1 MAHSNERFEEVIRQK
16 AAEFIQLQ
24 SGPSSLITVTRVLV
38 DDKRKS
44 VHILFTTIPDNKQ
57 DMALVFLKRKRSEF
71 IQFLKDNTRMRA
83 IPGINF
89 DIDHGERNRQHIDHL
104 LQ

>member
-1 MAHSNERFEEVIRQK
+1 MARSNERFEEVIKQT
-16 AAEFIQLQ
+16 AAEFIQTQ
-24 SGPSSLITVTRVLV
+24 SGPASLITVTRVLV

-44 VHILFTTIPDNKQ
+44 VQILFTTLPDNKQ

-71 IQFLKDNTRMRA
+71 IQYLKDNTRMRA

-89 DIDHGERNRQHIDHL
+89 DIDYGERNRQHIDSL